1 MTSHRALIP
10 VFGDQLSHDIA
21 SLKAGSHERD
31 CVLMVEATAEACYAP
46 YHKQK
51 LAFVFSAMR
60 HFAAELR
67 SCGWEVLYREL
78 NDPLNSGDLAVE
90 IESAIRSIAAD
101 RVIFT
106 EPGKWQLRETLLEQ
120 GKSSDIPYDMLEDD
134 RFLCA
139 HAEFDAWAQGR
150 KQLRMEYFYR
160 EMRRKSGLLM
170 DGDAPVGGQW
180 IFDAENRKPL
190 GDARGLPAPVQFTP
204 DTITQEVMLL

>member
-10 VFGDQLSHDIA
+10 IFGDQLSHDIC

-67 SCGWEVLYREL
+67 SRGWRVLYREL

-90 IESAIRSIAAD
+90 IESAIQSIALTASSSPNPENGNCGMSCSNKATTATFHMICWKTT
-101 RVIFT
+101 VSSA
-106 EPGKWQLRETLLEQ
+106 LTLNLT
-120 GKSSDIPYDMLEDD
+120 
-134 RFLCA
+134 R
-139 HAEFDAWAQGR
+139 GR
-150 KQLRMEYFYR
+150 KAASSCVWNISIERCGESPAFLWTAMRQWAVNGTSMPKIGNRS
-160 EMRRKSGLLM
+160 EMRAACRRRFSSHL
-170 DGDAPVGGQW
+170 
-180 IFDAENRKPL
+180 
-190 GDARGLPAPVQFTP
+190 
-204 DTITQEVMLL
+204 TQSPKR